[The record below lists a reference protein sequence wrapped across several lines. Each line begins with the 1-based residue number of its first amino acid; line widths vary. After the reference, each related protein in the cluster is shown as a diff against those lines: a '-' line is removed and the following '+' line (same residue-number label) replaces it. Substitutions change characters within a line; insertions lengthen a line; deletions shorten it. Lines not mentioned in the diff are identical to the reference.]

1 MVEALSVE
9 GVVKEEAGGAQ
20 EEQQP
25 HTLQLGLTVLMR
37 HTGKTRLSDITDA
50 EVKK

>member
-1 MVEALSVE
+1 MVEGLSVE

-25 HTLQLGLTVLMR
+25 HTLQLGLTVLVR